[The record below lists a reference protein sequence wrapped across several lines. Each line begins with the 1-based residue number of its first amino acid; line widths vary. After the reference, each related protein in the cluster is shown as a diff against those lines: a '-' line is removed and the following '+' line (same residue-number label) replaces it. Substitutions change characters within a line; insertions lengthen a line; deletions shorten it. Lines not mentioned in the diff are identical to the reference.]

1 MLICTTSVAV
11 SSTFQRL
18 INRSSSIVRICV
30 KPFPSSTLILGRK
43 QDLTTKNQNSH
54 TLENTLQQYTK
65 MSISQMRRGMGGRIE
80 EAFAS
85 AKENGRAA
93 FVSFVTAGYPSAE
106 GECCGTRVTENSNY
120 CMQNRYQTITFYMS
134 PLTVCVLHRH
144 SIHPFGHARGRIIRY

>member
-1 MLICTTSVAV
+1 MLICATSVAV

-18 INRSSSIVRICV
+18 INHSSSIIRSCA
-30 KPFPSSTLILGRK
+30 KPFPSSHLILGRK

-54 TLENTLQQYTK
+54 IIENTFEYTK

-106 GECCGTRVTENSNY
+106 GECGARVIEN
-120 CMQNRYQTITFYMS
+120 
-134 PLTVCVLHRH
+134 
-144 SIHPFGHARGRIIRY
+144 